1 MRLTPHDHVQRMID
15 QIQRDYTAPLTLNT
29 FARTLGRQ
37 AAYLGRVFRDEV
49 GVTVHDYLTRMRVQQ
64 GAAQVNSGEKI
75 EAVALCVGY
84 RSKKNF
90 YRQFKRYFGCT
101 PEEYRRH
108 GGDDGVPQVEESS
121 TQPRASN
128 RQRRFKKRARPLRR
142 AFDRARHRTERL
154 TILAQRIALQEVA
167 GSRIA
172 VLITDDLG
180 RYVGANRVA
189 MSLTGYSI
197 AELRELSMAELFAT
211 RHVTD
216 NRRMLQILIPEARLL
231 PANAVLKTKS
241 RGAID
246 VHLITARNPY
256 EPSES

>member
-1 MRLTPHDHVQRMID
+1 MRVMTPHDHVQRMID

-49 GVTVHDYLTRMRVQQ
+49 GVTVHDYLTRVRVQQ

-108 GGDDGVPQVEESS
+108 GSDDGVPQV
-121 TQPRASN
+121 
-128 RQRRFKKRARPLRR
+128 
-142 AFDRARHRTERL
+142 
-154 TILAQRIALQEVA
+154 
-167 GSRIA
+167 
-172 VLITDDLG
+172 
-180 RYVGANRVA
+180 
-189 MSLTGYSI
+189 
-197 AELRELSMAELFAT
+197 
-211 RHVTD
+211 
-216 NRRMLQILIPEARLL
+216 
-231 PANAVLKTKS
+231 
-241 RGAID
+241 
-246 VHLITARNPY
+246 
-256 EPSES
+256 